1 MVRLQGQKVYQT
13 LLTPSPF
20 SYYFFLLWVCGFK
33 SYDPLLTNTKI
44 MVKIMT
50 IVNFDELR
58 KSNPTFRCNGW
69 CKTVTSLDKSTP
81 TGYSL
86 VGEFVRKGKGEMN
99 YADGVYLDCSKP
111 QGQKNYHIFQV
122 EGDNVEVLQVLEN
135 PQGRWATELWDTI
148 DKALSDSPKFSD
160 EYQAQQL
167 ANLVLEN
174 CHNDAILD
182 KVARIIS
189 SQFDG
194 DSVIRNK
201 YMARGLFGS
210 EGMTDYPMAYRG
222 LWKKEELDETKAS
235 HKALLDYDKY
245 LEEGLTPHQAIF
257 RVYIEA
263 DDWKKKTYTL
273 DDIKSGKVAVDF
285 KVISEFEAM
294 EKGTWNSYAWNHW
307 YFDAEYFRD
316 DALKDFIILGYN
328 KGNKRWGQKP
338 TFHIRVFSDELWNGY
353 CGIRE

>member
-1 MVRLQGQKVYQT
+1 
-13 LLTPSPF
+13 
-20 SYYFFLLWVCGFK
+20 
-33 SYDPLLTNTKI
+33 
-44 MVKIMT
+44 MT

-111 QGQKNYHIFQV
+111 QGQKNYHIFKV
-122 EGDNVEVLQVLEN
+122 EGDDVEVLQTLEN

-174 CHNDAILD
+174 CHNDAILN

-189 SQFDG
+189 QRYD
-194 DSVIRNK
+194 DEPILRNNT
-201 YMARGLFGS
+201 MVRGLFRS
-210 EGMTDYPMAYRG
+210 EGVREYPMAIRG
-222 LWKKEELDETKAS
+222 IWGEDELDESKPT
-235 HKALLDYDKY
+235 HKNLIQYERY
-245 LEEGLTPHQAIF
+245 LKEGLTPHQAIF
-257 RVYIEA
+257 RVYFEA
-263 DDWKKKTYTL
+263 ENWKKMTFTEE
-273 DDIKSGKVAVDF
+273 DIKSGKVDVDF
-285 KVISEFEAM
+285 KVITEFEAM
-294 EKGTWNSYAWNHW
+294 ENEQWNPYVWNHW
-307 YFDAEYFRD
+307 FFEAEKFCGED
-316 DALKDFIILGYN
+316 FLKNYIILGFN
-328 KGNKRWGQKP
+328 RGNKWNKP
-338 TFHIRVFSDELWNGY
+338 KFHIRVFSDELWNGY
-353 CGIRE
+353 LGITEE